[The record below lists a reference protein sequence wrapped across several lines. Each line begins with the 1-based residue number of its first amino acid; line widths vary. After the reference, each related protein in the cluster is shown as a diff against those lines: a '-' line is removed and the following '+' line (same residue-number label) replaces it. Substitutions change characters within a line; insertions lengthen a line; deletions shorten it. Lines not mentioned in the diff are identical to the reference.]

1 MMMTYDYIQTFR
13 DDAVLTIRMNR
24 PDAMNALIPP
34 MLEELI
40 DAFHRAESANG
51 PSVIIVEG
59 AGRAFSA
66 GVDLKVLSGAQPK
79 AGRVGSVFDEP
90 ASRVMQAVRA
100 STKPVIAKVH
110 GACFTGALEFALHC
124 DFIHTTDDTKFGD
137 THAKFAIRPTWGMSQ
152 TLVDA
157 VGLRRAKEIS
167 YSARTFSGQDAAAW
181 GLANASHESKE
192 ALDDAVASLAKDIAA
207 NDPATVAAY
216 KSLHAIAETHDVP
229 AGIAAESAAEF
240 PEITDTLNRIG
251 GFLRVVK

>member
-1 MMMTYDYIQTFR
+1 MAYEYIETVR
-13 DDAVLTIRMNR
+13 DAAVLTIRMNR
-24 PDAMNALIPP
+24 PDALNALIPP

-40 DAFHRAESANG
+40 EALHRAEHENG
-51 PSVIIVEG
+51 PSVIIIEG
-59 AGRAFSA
+59 AGRAFSS

-90 ASRVMQAVRA
+90 ASRLMQAVRA
-100 STKPVIAKVH
+100 SSKPVIAKVH

-124 DFIHTTDDTKFGD
+124 DFIHTTADTKFGD

-167 YSARTFSGQDAAAW
+167 YSARTFSGQDAYVW
-181 GLANASHESKE
+181 GLANGCHADKDV
-192 ALDDAVASLAKDIAA
+192 LDEAVASLAQDIAA

-216 KSLHAIAETHDVP
+216 KTLHAIAETHDVP
-229 AGIAAESAAEF
+229 AGIAAEGAKEF